1 MAATPAAPEGHC
13 VFCKI
18 VRGEIPSV
26 KLYEDERTLCFMDIN
41 PATHGHCL
49 AIPKVH
55 RENIHDMSE
64 AECLEVMSATKR
76 VADAIRETLKPDGLN
91 LLQAN
96 GLQAFQTVFH
106 FHMHIIPR
114 YNDDPIKLPWIPRQG
129 DMDVIRK
136 NGDLIRSFFK

>member
-1 MAATPAAPEGHC
+1 MKSDPGC

-18 VRGEIPSV
+18 VRGEIPSM

-41 PATHGHCL
+41 PATRGHSL

-55 RENIHDMSE
+55 RENIYEMSE
-64 AECLEVMSATKR
+64 AECGDVMNTTKR
-76 VADAIRETLKPDGLN
+76 VADAIRDTLKPDGLN

-114 YNDDPIKLPWIPRQG
+114 YTNDPIKLPWIPREG
-129 DMDVIRK
+129 NMEEIRK
-136 NGDLIRSFFK
+136 NSEIIRAFFE

>member
-1 MAATPAAPEGHC
+1 MAEGHC

-18 VRGEIPSV
+18 VRGELPSM

-41 PATHGHCL
+41 PATRGHSL
-49 AIPKVH
+49 VVPKAH
-55 RENIHDMSE
+55 RENIYEMSE
-64 AECLEVMSATKR
+64 AECADVMNVTKR
-76 VADAIRETLKPDGLN
+76 VADAVRKTLEPDGLN

-114 YNDDPIKLPWIPRQG
+114 YTNDPIKLPWIPREG
-129 DMDVIRK
+129 NMEEIRK
-136 NGDLIRSFFK
+136 NSEIIRAFFE

>member
-1 MAATPAAPEGHC
+1 MASTPEGHC

-18 VRGEIPSV
+18 VRGDLPSIKV
-26 KLYEDERTLCFMDIN
+26 FEDEETLCFMDIN
-41 PATHGHCL
+41 PATRGHCL
-49 AIPKVH
+49 AIPKIH
-55 RENIHDMSE
+55 RENIHDMRP
-64 AECLEVMSATKR
+64 AECALVMNTTKR
-76 VADAIRETLKPDGLN
+76 VADAILETLKPDGLN

-129 DMDVIRK
+129 DMDEILK
-136 NGDLIRSFFK
+136 HGDLIRTFFK